1 MLKRMIASISAL
13 AIASAFGAVSV
24 TAGEWG
30 FYGSARVPFFMT
42 STSEE
47 VGATGDAESDMAL
60 SLQGNSRIGA
70 SVKNGDVSGGFE
82 YGSGPN
88 LRKLYANVKL
98 GGGSLTIGQTYTP
111 IDSFLSG
118 QVYGGDAGLLNY
130 GGLYSG
136 RLPQI
141 KYVTGGLQI
150 AALPAST
157 SAPVGITAVDYV
169 TTLPKIEASYALKAG
184 PIALGLQFGYN
195 SYIASTGDVAAVAAK
210 EEVKVEGVIIQEASP
225 AVEAADATDYTIS
238 SMILGLSAK
247 MNFGAAYVNFGL
259 HSGTNTGNY
268 GLWQTGYSI
277 ATYNPVDDEI
287 VDTSTM
293 GIVLAGGAAL
303 SETARVEV
311 GYGTI
316 THSND
321 DFDADDDANAMYVQ
335 ANITIAKGF
344 YVVPEVGV
352 LNHGTSSADADEGST
367 TYAGAKFQA
376 NF

>member
-195 SYIASTGDVAAVAAK
+195 SYAATTY
-210 EEVKVEGVIIQEASP
+210 
-225 AVEAADATDYTIS
+225 DATSDETTDYNVG
-238 SMILGLSAK
+238 SMILGLSGK